1 MDAVGYVCTDAL
13 GDKSTLSPVGTINQ
27 DHIFTL
33 DILLFLHKLWPEV
46 SHIQILYFII

>member
-1 MDAVGYVCTDAL
+1 MDAVGYVCTDTL
-13 GDKSTLSPVGTINQ
+13 EYESTLSPVDAINQ

-46 SHIQILYFII
+46 LHIHIFYFII